1 MNAQT
6 TNPALTTAIAYLSAR
21 EHGPHVIW
29 YDHAVQHLVFALR
42 EDVERLGQMLGDGT
56 RDAYSIWCSDAVI
69 GDWLV
74 VDRVTEDHL
83 GPDATED
90 DLEPYSEAVVSSLA
104 DAGVHAA
111 RRWDGDGVIVITA
124 WCDRD
129 TYQPI
134 AERVL
139 TEGWS

>member
-1 MNAQT
+1 MNTQHT
-6 TNPALTTAIAYLSAR
+6 SPALTTAIAFLAAR
-21 EHGPHVIW
+21 EHGQHVIW
-29 YDHAVQHLVFALR
+29 HDHAVGHLVYASR
-42 EDVERLGQMLGDGT
+42 EDVERLGQMLDRGT

-69 GDWLV
+69 GDWMV
-74 VDRVTEDHL
+74 VDSVTPEQL

-90 DLEPYSEAVVSSLA
+90 DLEPYSEAVVSALA
-104 DAGVHAA
+104 DAGVRAD

-129 TYQPI
+129 TYEPI

>member
-1 MNAQT
+1 MNTQHTSA
-6 TNPALTTAIAYLSAR
+6 ALTTAIAYLSAR

-29 YDHAVQHLVFALR
+29 YDHAVQHLVFASR
-42 EDVERLGQMLGDGT
+42 EDVERLGQMLDRGT

-74 VDRVTEDHL
+74 VDSVTEDHL

-90 DLEPYSEAVVSSLA
+90 ELAVYACAVVSALA
-104 DAGVHAA
+104 DADVHAA
-111 RRWDGDGVIVITA
+111 WRWDAGAAVITA

-129 TYQPI
+129 TYEPI
-134 AERVL
+134 AERVF
-139 TEGWS
+139 EAGW